1 MNQTGIAAFVQG
13 DKKVDVVSQ
22 NKTRTLLAR
31 QDLQLELSQQLRD
44 MRKGVQS
51 YVQGNQGLDVALE
64 LLTYVEEKWTKDC
77 ASILESLQ
85 TSIRKLQILLNEGNY
100 SDEAHDAWY
109 KAERKGYRNGLI
121 KAGRLHLKIGEQLL
135 SSLQ

>member
-1 MNQTGIAAFVQG
+1 MNQTGIEAFVQG
-13 DKKVDVVSQ
+13 DKKVSILAQ

-31 QDLQLELSQQLRD
+31 QDLQRELSLQLIL
-44 MRKGVQS
+44 MRKGVQA
-51 YVQGNQGLDVALE
+51 YLQGNQGQDVTLE

-77 ASILESLQ
+77 AILLEALQ

-100 SDEAHDAWY
+100 SVEAHDAWY

-121 KAGRLHLKIGEQLL
+121 NAGRLHLKIGEQLL